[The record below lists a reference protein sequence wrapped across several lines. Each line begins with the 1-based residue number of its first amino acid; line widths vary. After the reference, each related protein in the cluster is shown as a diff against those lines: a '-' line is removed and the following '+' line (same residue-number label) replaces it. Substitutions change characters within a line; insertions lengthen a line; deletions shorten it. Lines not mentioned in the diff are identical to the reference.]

1 MEVTKSLSNLYKQ
14 RYVVTDEKNARIIN
28 SNALIEEKL
37 EELAKQQEFQPLP
50 ENDGFVAGLNMEAV
64 EVVPKEEVPSTEETT
79 EQKTVQ
85 AEEIL
90 KQANEQAEEILNTA
104 KSQAEE
110 ICNQAQKE
118 GHQQGLSEGRQQ
130 AQEELNELRCQIENE
145 KKEMQADY
153 QRQLEEL
160 EPKLVDV
167 IADVF
172 EQVFHVQFDDKKD
185 ILIYLI
191 QKTILGIEDAKEFR
205 VKVGEEDAGFLEK
218 HMDEIREKVG
228 SAVSVELMTDANMK
242 DRQCI
247 IETDAGI
254 FDCGI
259 DVQLENLVKAL
270 RSLSLRG

>member
-1 MEVTKSLSNLYKQ
+1 MSNLYKQ
-14 RYVVTDEKNARIIN
+14 RYVVTNENNARIIN

-37 EELAKQQEFQPLP
+37 EELAKQQGFQPMSD
-50 ENDGFVAGLNMEAV
+50 EDGFVAGLNMEAV
-64 EVVPKEEVPSTEETT
+64 EVVPKEEIPSIEETI
-79 EQKTVQ
+79 EQKSVQ

-90 KQANEQAEEILNTA
+90 QQANEQAEEILNAA
-104 KSQAEE
+104 KEDAET
-110 ICNQAQKE
+110 IRNQAQEE
-118 GHQQGLSEGRQQ
+118 GLQQGLLEGRQQ
-130 AQEELNELRCQIENE
+130 AQEELNELRCQLDNE

-205 VKVGEEDAGFLEK
+205 IKVGEEDFKFLEDR
-218 HMDEIREKVG
+218 MSEIREKVG
-228 SAVSVELMTDANMK
+228 STAKIELMADINMK
-242 DRQCI
+242 DGQCI
-247 IETDAGI
+247 IETDAGV
-254 FDCGI
+254 FDCGR
-259 DVQLENLVKAL
+259 DVQLENLIKAL
-270 RSLSLRG
+270 RTLSLRG

>member
-1 MEVTKSLSNLYKQ
+1 MTKSLSNLYKQ
-14 RYVVTDEKNARIIN
+14 RYVVTNENNARIIN

-50 ENDGFVAGLNMEAV
+50 ESDGFVAGLNMEAV
-64 EVVPKEEVPSTEETT
+64 EVVPKEEMPSAEETI

-110 ICNQAQKE
+110 IRNQAQEE

-130 AQEELNELRCQIENE
+130 AQEELNELRHQIENE
-145 KKEMQADY
+145 KQEMQADY

-191 QKTILGIEDAKEFR
+191 QKTILGVEDAKEFR
-205 VKVGEEDAGFLEK
+205 IKVGEEDADFLEK
-218 HMDEIREKVG
+218 HIDEIREKVG
-228 SAVSVELMTDANMK
+228 SSAKVELMTDANMK
-242 DRQCI
+242 DGQCI

-254 FDCGI
+254 FDCGR

>member
-28 SNALIEEKL
+28 SNALMEEKL
-37 EELAKQQEFQPLP
+37 EELAKQQEFQTLP

-64 EVVPKEEVPSTEETT
+64 EVVPKEEVSSTEETT

-85 AEEIL
+85 VEEIL

-110 ICNQAQKE
+110 ILNQAQEE

-130 AQEELNELRCQIENE
+130 AQEELSELRHQIENE
-145 KKEMQADY
+145 KQEMQADY
-153 QRQLEEL
+153 QRQLEGL

-205 VKVGEEDAGFLEK
+205 IKVGEEDADFLEK
-218 HMDEIREKVG
+218 HIDEIREKVG
-228 SAVSVELMTDANMK
+228 SSVKVELMTDTNMK
-242 DRQCI
+242 DGQCI

-254 FDCGI
+254 FDCGR
-259 DVQLENLVKAL
+259 DVQLENLIKAL